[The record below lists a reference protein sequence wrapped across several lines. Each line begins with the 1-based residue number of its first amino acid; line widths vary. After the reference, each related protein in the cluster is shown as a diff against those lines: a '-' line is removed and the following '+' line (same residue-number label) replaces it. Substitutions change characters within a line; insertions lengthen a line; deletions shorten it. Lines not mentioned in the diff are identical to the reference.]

1 MFNRKRTMDKQP
13 LTPKQRF
20 WLEVKSYAEAIII
33 ALIVTTFF
41 FTTVGVAG
49 SSMDPTLEGGS
60 GNMLESFLI
69 GDRLFVPKYE
79 TWLKRVGIGDY
90 QRGDIIIFR
99 ELKGKPCHPNAP
111 GGRVFVVKR
120 LIGLPGDQVQVFEDG
135 RVWINQEELDQTF
148 ITEPQGQIM
157 PTSTADM
164 TVPENQFFVLG
175 DNRPG
180 SCDSRMYGT
189 IPFMSVAGKASAVIW
204 PPLRNKH
211 LNWRLLQPPSA
222 FEKFANTK

>member
-1 MFNRKRTMDKQP
+1 MFKGENKMAEKSF
-13 LTPKQRF
+13 TPKERF
-20 WLEVKSYAEAIII
+20 WREVKGYAEAIII

-49 SSMDPTLEGGS
+49 SSMDPTLEGGTGS
-60 GNMLESFLI
+60 RLEAFLI

-79 TWLKRVGIGDY
+79 TWLKRLGIGAY

-99 ELKGKPCHPNAP
+99 EPEGKPCHPDDP

-120 LIGLPGDQVQVFEDG
+120 LMGVPGDHIQVFEDG
-135 RVWINQEELDQTF
+135 SVWVNAKELDQSF
-148 ITEPQGQIM
+148 ITEHQGQIM
-157 PTSTADM
+157 PTRAADM
-164 TVPENQFFVLG
+164 TIPENQFFVMG

-180 SCDSRMYGT
+180 SCDSRLYGT

-204 PPLRNKH
+204 PPLRNNH
-211 LNWRLLQPPSA
+211 LNWQVLKRPET
-222 FEKFANTK
+222 FEQVF